1 MFRNSLRT
9 KPGTYASAQRKS
21 NGATHAKGR
30 DVPRYAAL
38 LRGINVGGHR
48 VKMDRLRGIFEEF
61 GFAEVTTFIASG
73 NVIFRRPSDDAV
85 ALERQIEQHLERE

>member
-38 LRGINVGGHR
+38 
-48 VKMDRLRGIFEEF
+48 LRGIFEEF